1 MSEKAHVYPDPPIAV
16 GNEAF
21 WEAAAEGRLVLKC
34 CRDCGEFHHYPRAIC
49 PHCFS
54 ENTEWRT
61 AAGTGT
67 VYSFSVMRRADPPYA
82 IGYVTL
88 DEGVTLMTH
97 FVDCDLDTLAIGRK
111 VKVAFRRSPNGT
123 AIPVFA
129 PA

>member
-1 MSEKAHVYPDPPIAV
+1 MSEKAHVYPDPPVAV
-16 GNEAF
+16 GNEPF
-21 WEAAAEGRLVLKC
+21 WEAAAEGRLALKR

-54 ENTEWRT
+54 ENTEWQA

-67 VYSFSVMRRADPPYA
+67 VYSFSVMRRSDPPYA
-82 IGYVTL
+82 VGYVTL
-88 DEGVTLMTH
+88 DEGITLMTN
-97 FVDCDLDTLAIGRK
+97 FVDCDLDALAIGQK
-111 VKVAFRRSPNGT
+111 VKVVFRRSPNGT